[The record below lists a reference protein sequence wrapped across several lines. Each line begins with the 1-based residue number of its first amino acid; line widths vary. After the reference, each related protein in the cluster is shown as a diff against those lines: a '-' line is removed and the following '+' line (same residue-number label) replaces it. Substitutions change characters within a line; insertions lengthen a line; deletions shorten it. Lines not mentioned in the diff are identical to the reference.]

1 MLVFIRKI
9 AWEMV
14 LELKTYR
21 YSGNPKSN
29 EEVSRGRRGLR
40 FLASMK

>member
-1 MLVFIRKI
+1 MLVFIRTF

-14 LELKTYR
+14 LELKLYR
-21 YSGNPKSN
+21 YSGHPKSN

-40 FLASMK
+40 FQASMK